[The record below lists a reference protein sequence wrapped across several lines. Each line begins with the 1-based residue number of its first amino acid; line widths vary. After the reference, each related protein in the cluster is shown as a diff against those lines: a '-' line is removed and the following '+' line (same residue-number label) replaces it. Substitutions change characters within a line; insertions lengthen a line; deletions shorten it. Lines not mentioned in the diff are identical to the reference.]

1 MVPGNTGQLQTVQ
14 MQQNTTQNQAPAQGN
29 VSSEPAEEEPLY
41 VNAKQYNRIL
51 KRRAA
56 RAKLEAEGRIPR
68 ERKVCL
74 TLQL

>member
-1 MVPGNTGQLQTVQ
+1 MVPGNSGQLQTVQ
-14 MQQNTTQNQAPAQGN
+14 MQSAATAATTPSQTA

-68 ERKVCL
+68 ERKVS
-74 TLQL
+74 

>member
-1 MVPGNTGQLQTVQ
+1 MVPGNSGQLQTVQ
-14 MQQNTTQNQAPAQGN
+14 MQTTGTSAQTQSQTSSAP
-29 VSSEPAEEEPLY
+29 EPIEEEPLY

-68 ERKVCL
+68 ERKVC
-74 TLQL
+74 